1 VNPCEATPN
10 KQLIKELMDSRLP
23 HSEHEWA
30 ARTKIKKLR
39 EALEVI
45 AGPCEHFTKG
55 SCFDAGKT
63 VRARYGADA
72 VCNACIANRA
82 LGRLP

>member
-1 VNPCEATPN
+1 
-10 KQLIKELMDSRLP
+10 MDSRLP

-30 ARTKIKKLR
+30 AQRAIRKLR
-39 EALEVI
+39 EGLEII
-45 AGPCEHFTKG
+45 AGPCEYFTKG
-55 SCFDAGKT
+55 NCFDAGRT
-63 VRARYGADA
+63 VGAEYEADA